1 MFSGDKMVDIRD
13 RLKKSGAGEGEIF
26 GLEEA
31 LARINIELIN
41 PTGNKLF
48 TVSDVT
54 AKEIFPL
61 AYLLTIGRRMKTTM
75 IHKWVE
81 NFLLLRISRF
91 RLGRREFVFISGG
104 LREVSE
110 RRAGGKAGLKDL
122 FSGFR

>member
-1 MFSGDKMVDIRD
+1 MAGIRDKM
-13 RLKKSGAGEGEIF
+13 KQAQEGEIF

-31 LARINIELIN
+31 LAKINIELLN
-41 PTGNKLF
+41 PVGNKVL
-48 TVSDVT
+48 TVSDIT
-54 AKEIFPL
+54 AKEVFPL
-61 AYLLTIGRRMKTTM
+61 AYLLTLGKRLNTKVIE
-75 IHKWVE
+75 KWVH

-110 RRAGGKAGLKDL
+110 KRGGGKTGLKDL

>member
-1 MFSGDKMVDIRD
+1 MVSFRDK
-13 RLKKSGAGEGEIF
+13 LKKGTTEGDIF

-31 LARINIELIN
+31 LARINIELLN
-41 PTGNKLF
+41 PTGNKIY
-48 TVSDVT
+48 TVSDIT
-54 AKEIFPL
+54 AKEVFPI
-61 AYLLTIGRRMKTTM
+61 AYLLTLGKRLNTNI

-81 NFLLLRISRF
+81 NFLLLRVSRF

-110 RRAGGKAGLKDL
+110 RRGGGKAGLKDL

>member
-1 MFSGDKMVDIRD
+1 MANIRD
-13 RLKKSGAGEGEIF
+13 KLQKTEGGELF

-31 LARINIELIN
+31 LAKINLELLN
-41 PTGNKLF
+41 PTGQKLL

-54 AKEIFPL
+54 AMEIFPL
-61 AYLLTIGRRMKTTM
+61 SYLYALSKKLNSKIMEDWAEK
-75 IHKWVE
+75 
-81 NFLLLRISRF
+81 FLLLRISRF

-110 RRAGGKAGLKDL
+110 ARRGGQKGGLGQL